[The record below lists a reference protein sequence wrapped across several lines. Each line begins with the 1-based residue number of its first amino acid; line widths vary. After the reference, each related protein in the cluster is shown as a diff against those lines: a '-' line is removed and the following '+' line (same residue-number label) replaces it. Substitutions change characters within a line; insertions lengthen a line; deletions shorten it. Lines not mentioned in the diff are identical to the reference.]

1 MRLVLGVDGGQTRTL
16 AVVADETGKLLGFG
30 IGGPA
35 NHTHEP
41 GGIERVQRS
50 LTDAIQGALN
60 TAGLPQG
67 RLAAACLGMTG
78 SSAAMEAI
86 CTPLVPA
93 EQIIFGH
100 DTRIAFYSVTFGS
113 PGVVVIGG
121 TGSVAYGVNAQ
132 GEEALVGGWGYLM
145 GDEGSGYWIALKAL
159 NACCRAADGI
169 LPPTLLQPLILRHLE
184 VENLKQLHTLLYSG
198 KLSRPDIAALSEVV
212 GMAAAQGDAI
222 AQQILREAGRELALL
237 AVTAI
242 CRLGMEKQE
251 VTVGTIGGVFRAG
264 RSILRPFRTAI
275 KRRAPY
281 ACITSAR
288 LPAAVGAALIALEAI
303 GVPPSEPLLHHLRQ
317 SLKKRHLL
325 KS

>member
-16 AVVADETGKLLGFG
+16 AVIADEVGNLLGFG

-35 NHTHEP
+35 NHIHEP

-50 LTDAIQGALN
+50 LIDAIHGAFHN
-60 TAGLPQG
+60 AGLPYS
-67 RLAAACLGMTG
+67 RCAAACLGMTG

-93 EQIIFGH
+93 EQILFGH

-121 TGSVAYGVNAQ
+121 TGSVAYGVNSRGDQ
-132 GEEALVGGWGYLM
+132 ALVGGWGYLM

-169 LPPTLLQPLILRHLE
+169 LPPTLLQPLILSRLE
-184 VENLKQLHTLLYSG
+184 LENLKQLHTLLYSG

-212 GMAAAQGDAI
+212 GAAAAQGDAV
-222 AQQILREAGRELALL
+222 AQKILHEAGRELALL
-237 AVTAI
+237 AATAI
-242 CRLGMEKQE
+242 RRLGMEKQE
-251 VTVGTIGGVFRAG
+251 VLVGTVGGVFRAG

-275 KRRAPY
+275 KRTAPY
-281 ACITSAR
+281 ACVTSAH
-288 LPAAVGAALIALEAI
+288 LPAAVGAVLIALEAI
-303 GVPPSEPLLHHLRQ
+303 GVPPTESLVHRLKQ
-317 SLKKRHLL
+317 SLKKRNLL